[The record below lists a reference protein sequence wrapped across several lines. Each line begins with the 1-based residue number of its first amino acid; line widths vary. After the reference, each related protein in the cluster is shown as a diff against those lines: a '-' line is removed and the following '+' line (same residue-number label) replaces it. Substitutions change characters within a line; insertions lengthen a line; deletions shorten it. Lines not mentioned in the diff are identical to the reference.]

1 MKTPRNPCQHCKQ
14 ALPAGKQKY
23 CGADCKQA
31 AYRQRAKTELGEELA
46 GNLRQV
52 HRLIEA
58 GEIPAEY
65 GEQLDDLRELVKRA
79 ADVPALMVGLL
90 ENVVQLAMLHHRR
103 ATEGGADIPAA
114 LDYYAAVVGKVAE
127 VEFTGLLGLARE
139 ARELSEAASET
150 YAEGVIGAELES
162 IIYARQVGHH
172 YQTNEYNEGDSDGAA
187 TY

>member
-46 GNLRQV
+46 GGLRQV
-52 HRLIEA
+52 RRLIEA

-103 ATEGGADIPAA
+103 TVDAGADLHAA
-114 LDYYAAVVGKVAE
+114 LVGKVAE

-172 YQTNEYNEGDSDGAA
+172 YQTNEYNEGDRDEAA
-187 TY
+187 AY